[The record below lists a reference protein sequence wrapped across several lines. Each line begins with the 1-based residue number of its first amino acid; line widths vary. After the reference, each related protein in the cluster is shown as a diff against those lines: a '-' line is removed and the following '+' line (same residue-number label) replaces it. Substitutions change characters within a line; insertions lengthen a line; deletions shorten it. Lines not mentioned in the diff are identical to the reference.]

1 MVLQVIAMGGY
12 EIAGPSGPP
21 SVLERYLF
29 EAAGMPKPR
38 VCFLATATGD
48 HPMMLA
54 RFYEICETLPSEPA
68 HLALFQDRDVE
79 DLEAFLDGFDVIYV
93 AGGNTASMLAVWR
106 AHGLDRALAL
116 RAAARDCVVGGASAG
131 GMCWFDAG
139 YTMSY
144 GPLTPLHDG
153 LGWFPGSFNPH
164 AQQPGRLDAYAAAV
178 ADESVPPGWA
188 LDDGAALHYVD
199 GRLGRAVRAAED
211 ARVHAV
217 NQAGAKLV
225 ESELIV

>member
-1 MVLQVIAMGGY
+1 MVLQVVAMGGY
-12 EIAGPSGPP
+12 EISGPSGPP
-21 SVLERYLF
+21 SKLERYLF
-29 EAAGMPKPR
+29 EAAGLPRPR

-48 HPMMLA
+48 SPMMLA
-54 RFYEICETLPSEPA
+54 RFYEICETLPSEPS

-79 DLEAFLDGFDVIYV
+79 DLDAFLDSFDIVYV

-116 RAAARDCVVGGASAG
+116 RAASRDFVVGGASAG

-139 YTMSY
+139 FTMSF

-164 AQQPGRLDAYAAAV
+164 AQQEGRLDGYRASIAAGAL
-178 ADESVPPGWA
+178 PGGWA
-188 LDDGAALHYVD
+188 VDDGAALHYVD
-199 GRLGRAVRAAED
+199 GRLARVLRASD
-211 ARVHAV
+211 LARVHAV
-217 NQAGAKLV
+217 DESGAEAV
-225 ESELIV
+225 EAELIG